1 MKIQHSRITLNNN
14 FIDKDEA
21 IAFVGKHLVNENLV
35 SQDYATS
42 MFDREKMT
50 TTYIG
55 NGVAIPHGTDEARV
69 YIKNDGLVIAQVPE
83 GVAFGNDVAYMIFG
97 LAGTGEKHM
106 EFLSQIAIIC
116 SDVQN
121 VEKMKKATTK
131 EAILSVLEGS
141 SI

>member
-21 IAFVGKHLVNENLV
+21 IAFVGKQLVNENLV